1 MIKRT
6 SRRPAQTAAP
16 ARQSITAGTSITAAA
31 KKRAQNKPA
40 ILANTRMKG
49 LTPAQQQFARQ
60 LQINGRK
67 HSKIMGATN
76 TTNIAARPDFLEL
89 LPLFVQKLI
98 ITDLYGSVA
107 MNSRTQMVP
116 YFKVTTENTKGETEK
131 NTILSSPFVN
141 RQGIDPNYA
150 TKYIKNELVA
160 STGTVTSGTLVYV
173 PVLPN
178 SVTVTATVSGVA
190 TKYVDNG
197 AGALVNAGGSSV
209 GTIDY
214 ATGAITFPSTSLST
228 NDTVTA
234 TYEYDNETVGP
245 DTNGEY
251 GARMGKLILQLDEFN
266 LVAEAFELASYWSV
280 YSAFAA
286 QQEWG
291 SSIADMAKEAAF
303 GELTAE
309 INSAGFKKLKQ
320 AATYNTAYN
329 FNVAPVLQGS
339 VVPSDYL
346 NMFKL
351 KLQQAAA
358 GVYQATRLARPNRL
372 SVGTNVATYL
382 GMINSFKAASVE
394 DTVGPY
400 KVGTLDQF
408 EIYCD
413 PNYDPNEWVM
423 SCKSNDIRKNSALFG
438 EYMPFTSTQA
448 VGLAN
453 MSVQE
458 GYCSMLAMCVVNP
471 QTVVGGKIVG
481 TF

>member
-1 MIKRT
+1 MIKHT

-160 STGTVTSGTLVYV
+160 STGTVTSGTLNYV

-197 AGALVNAGGSSV
+197 AGALVNSGGSSV

-251 GARMGKLILQLDEFN
+251 GARMGGFDLQN
-266 LVAEAFELASYWSV
+266 LSTY
-280 YSAFAA
+280 Y
-286 QQEWG
+286 
-291 SSIADMAKEAAF
+291 
-303 GELTAE
+303 
-309 INSAGFKKLKQ
+309 
-320 AATYNTAYN
+320 YNT
-329 FNVAPVLQGS
+329 LTKIIQGILYGS
-339 VVPSDYL
+339 
-346 NMFKL
+346 
-351 KLQQAAA
+351 
-358 GVYQATRLARPNRL
+358 NRL
-372 SVGTNVATYL
+372 T
-382 GMINSFKAASVE
+382 I
-394 DTVGPY
+394 
-400 KVGTLDQF
+400 
-408 EIYCD
+408 C
-413 PNYDPNEWVM
+413 W
-423 SCKSNDIRKNSALFG
+423 
-438 EYMPFTSTQA
+438 
-448 VGLAN
+448 
-453 MSVQE
+453 
-458 GYCSMLAMCVVNP
+458 
-471 QTVVGGKIVG
+471 GGN
-481 TF
+481 